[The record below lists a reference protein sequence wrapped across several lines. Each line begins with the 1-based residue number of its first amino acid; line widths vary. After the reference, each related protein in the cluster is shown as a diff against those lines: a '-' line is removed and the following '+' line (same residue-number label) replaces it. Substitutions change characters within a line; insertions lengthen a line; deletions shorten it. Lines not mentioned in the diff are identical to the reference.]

1 MRFGG
6 SKHHLNRRLWRR
18 ISCYTEGRIIATI
31 IMFAGIGILG
41 TVISTVGAKLISEKL
56 KKDVPTVRDDTKR
69 LIKQRI
75 NKIEVLDQKDFDL
88 LIRMMKGLREDKE
101 I

>member
-1 MRFGG
+1 V
-6 SKHHLNRRLWRR
+6 
-18 ISCYTEGRIIATI
+18 YPVTTEGRIIATI

-41 TVISTVGAKLISEKL
+41 TFISTVGAKLISEKL

-69 LIKQRI
+69 LIKEKI
-75 NKIEVLDQKDFDL
+75 NKIEVLNQKDFDL
-88 LIRMMKGLREDKE
+88 LIRMMKDLREDKE